1 MLGLT
6 ITPKSLSVLAILSVV
21 RRDHFRPV
29 MGSPAVSYSSRNSI
43 RVTMSAFFFDRFAAA
58 AGVASAARGDVVIE
72 QMLASA
78 GDGVRIEA
86 EEFGQNAIA
95 AVA

>member
-1 MLGLT
+1 
-6 ITPKSLSVLAILSVV
+6 
-21 RRDHFRPV
+21 
-29 MGSPAVSYSSRNSI
+29 
-43 RVTMSAFFFDRFAAA
+43 
-58 AGVASAARGDVVIE
+58 VASAARGDVVIE

>member
-1 MLGLT
+1 
-6 ITPKSLSVLAILSVV
+6 
-21 RRDHFRPV
+21 
-29 MGSPAVSYSSRNSI
+29 
-43 RVTMSAFFFDRFAAA
+43 MSAFFFDRFAAA

>member
-1 MLGLT
+1 
-6 ITPKSLSVLAILSVV
+6 
-21 RRDHFRPV
+21 
-29 MGSPAVSYSSRNSI
+29 
-43 RVTMSAFFFDRFAAA
+43 VT
-58 AGVASAARGDVVIE
+58 SAARGDVVIE

-78 GDGVRIEA
+78 GDGVWIEA